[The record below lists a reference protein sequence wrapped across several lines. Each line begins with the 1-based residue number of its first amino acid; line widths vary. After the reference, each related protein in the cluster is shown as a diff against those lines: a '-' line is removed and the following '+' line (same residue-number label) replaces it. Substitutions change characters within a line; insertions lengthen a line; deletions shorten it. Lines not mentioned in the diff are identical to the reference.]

1 MDDRN
6 FIRKYVKADSKQKV
20 DIIFRHYSDFMG
32 IIDGY
37 TEGLRYMIECEKDYN
52 HRAAKGDL
60 GVRVQSGGSIS
71 DPTAAY
77 LLLLYLPYFP
87 SFREYITFSSILL
100 GCL

>member
-37 TEGLRYMIECEKDYN
+37 TEGLRYRI
-52 HRAAKGDL
+52 
-60 GVRVQSGGSIS
+60 
-71 DPTAAY
+71 
-77 LLLLYLPYFP
+77 
-87 SFREYITFSSILL
+87 ITTERQKAIWE
-100 GCL
+100 